1 MNNSFVYRIYVSG
14 EKVIAGYVKDSQTI
28 DFTENQ
34 IEDLKKLSEKD
45 QEKYALTH
53 CVKD

>member
-14 EKVIAGYVKDSQTI
+14 EKVIAGYFKDNQTI

-34 IEDLKKLSEKD
+34 IEELKKLSEKD
-45 QEKYALTH
+45 QEKYALTYIM
-53 CVKD
+53 KL